1 VGDNTSS
8 QDHFTWQ
15 QQHVVDV
22 RDSAFAAR
30 TYIEHR
36 DLRRV
41 ILQALGHVPVRTR
54 AAEFGSGFGRITPVL
69 TEYAL
74 SVTGFERE
82 AAFITESKSLFPDI
96 SFDHVESLSRVPAPD
111 ASFDLVL
118 TFTVL
123 QHLTDES
130 LRLVVAEIIRVL
142 RPSGVLILCEETD
155 VSQRTGDVFDPNG
168 ICTIGR
174 SVDTYAK
181 LLQPLTLSAT
191 HPRRIEP
198 TYPRS
203 EVGTYMTFVRP
214 SPPV

>member
-1 VGDNTSS
+1 MGDNRST
-8 QDHFTWQ
+8 QDHFAWQ
-15 QQHVVDV
+15 QRHVVDV

-41 ILQALGHVPVRTR
+41 ITHALGHATVARS
-54 AAEFGSGFGRITPVL
+54 AEFGSGFGRITPVL
-69 TEYAL
+69 AEYAL

-82 AAFITESKSLFPDI
+82 AAFVAESKSLFPDI
-96 SFDHVESLSRVPAPD
+96 SFEQVESLATVPAPD
-111 ASFDLVL
+111 AAFDLVL

-123 QHLTDES
+123 QHLTDDS

-155 VSQRTGDVFDPNG
+155 VSQRTGDVSDQNG

-181 LLQPLTLSAT
+181 LFQPLALSAT

-198 TYPRS
+198 TYTRS
-203 EVGTYMTFVRP
+203 EVGTYMTFVSP